1 MRCVQH
7 VCFKLMSQQL
17 KIAEKGLGGGRPDLV
32 YTKLAELRKLLHGGL
47 DPVRT
52 RELTDEMR
60 AAGLP
65 L

>member
-1 MRCVQH
+1 M
-7 VCFKLMSQQL
+7 
-17 KIAEKGLGGGRPDLV
+17 V